1 MGLIRNLLGRTF
13 FPDNDWTHDKEGA
26 PIRPYDLSTD
36 TMDEFMGVRVDAVE
50 GPIKADMTLI
60 SEAPLTPGKVTA
72 GGSGYVLSTKMDNAF
87 MVGNLL
93 QKKGVGVRP
102 RGKATEWLN
111 PGAFLV
117 GKSAGD
123 AIP

>member
-72 GGSGYVLSTKMDNAF
+72 GASGYVFSTKLDNAF
-87 MVGNLL
+87 MVGNLRPT
-93 QKKGVGVRP
+93 KGGGVSRVAQATGRP
-102 RGKATEWLN
+102 KLGCLRVW
-111 PGAFLV
+111 
-117 GKSAGD
+117 
-123 AIP
+123 

>member
-72 GGSGYVLSTKMDNAF
+72 GAWGSALSNKMDNAF

-93 QKKGVGVRP
+93 QTKRECVR
-102 RGKATEWLN
+102 RGGIGTDLHKLCV
-111 PGAFLV
+111 LV
-117 GKSAGD
+117 V
-123 AIP
+123 